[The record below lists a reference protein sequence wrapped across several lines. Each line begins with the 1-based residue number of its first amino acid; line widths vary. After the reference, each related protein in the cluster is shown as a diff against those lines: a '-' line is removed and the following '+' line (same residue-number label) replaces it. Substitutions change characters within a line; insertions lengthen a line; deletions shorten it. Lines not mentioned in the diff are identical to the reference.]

1 MDLPNVDKWAR
12 IKGIQVIATGDFTH
26 PEWLKHIKEKL
37 EPTEEGLFRL
47 KPIYKQ
53 NNNHLSDGKDPRF
66 MLVTEISSIYS
77 KAGKVRKIHSLIFL
91 PSLSAVEKFNA
102 QLGWIGNLKSD
113 GRPILGLDVEEL
125 LKITLDISPDAM
137 LVPAHLWTPWF
148 SVFGSKSGFDS
159 LKEAFGNLSN
169 YIYAIETGLSSDP
182 PMNWRLS
189 CLDQITLISNSDAHS
204 PRKLGREVNVIESEL
219 NYPSIINTIKKGD
232 PASFLYTVEFF
243 PQEGKYHYDGHRNCG
258 IVFSPAESR
267 KHKGVCPKCGRP
279 LTIGVMYRV
288 EELADRP
295 QKDKPKDKPDF
306 KSLIPLEEIIAKILG
321 QNPGTK
327 RVDEQYKNLI
337 RIFGSEFALL
347 LDAPISKIKSKGGPQ
362 IAEAIKR
369 VREGQ
374 VKIEPGYD
382 GVFGKIK
389 IFEEGEINN
398 LSSQKS
404 LF

>member
-1 MDLPNVDKWAR
+1 
-12 IKGIQVIATGDFTH
+12 
-26 PEWLKHIKEKL
+26 
-37 EPTEEGLFRL
+37 
-47 KPIYKQ
+47 
-53 NNNHLSDGKDPRF
+53 
-66 MLVTEISSIYS
+66 
-77 KAGKVRKIHSLIFL
+77 
-91 PSLSAVEKFNA
+91 
-102 QLGWIGNLKSD
+102 
-113 GRPILGLDVEEL
+113 
-125 LKITLDISPDAM
+125 
-137 LVPAHLWTPWF
+137 
-148 SVFGSKSGFDS
+148 
-159 LKEAFGNLSN
+159 
-169 YIYAIETGLSSDP
+169 
-182 PMNWRLS
+182 
-189 CLDQITLISNSDAHS
+189 
-204 PRKLGREVNVIESEL
+204 
-219 NYPSIINTIKKGD
+219 
-232 PASFLYTVEFF
+232 
-243 PQEGKYHYDGHRNCG
+243 
-258 IVFSPAESR
+258 
-267 KHKGVCPKCGRP
+267 
-279 LTIGVMYRV
+279 MYRV